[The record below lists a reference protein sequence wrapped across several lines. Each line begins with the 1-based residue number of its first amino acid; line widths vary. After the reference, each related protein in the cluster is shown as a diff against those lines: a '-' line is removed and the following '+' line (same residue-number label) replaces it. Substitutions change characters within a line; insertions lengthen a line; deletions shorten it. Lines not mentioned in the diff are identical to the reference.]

1 MSAPLPPHKSGWLI
15 TALRNRIVQLGI
27 VVWILFAAAIPFLAR
42 GAVPFDQPGL
52 AAMPYRTR
60 VGFFVVGPL
69 FAFIFIAVT
78 YVVTRRRTVNIG
90 ERSPERAI
98 ALRETFGLLVYGAVV
113 LLVAQPVGHIIG
125 THGIG
130 LHLTGS
136 MFGTSD
142 TVTPREAWSWSLY
155 NFVFYAALPYLF
167 FRKRGY
173 SREQLCLTSNNV
185 ANDSLLI
192 TLVLGLGLAGDL
204 PGSPLWRLNPHQ
216 LAAGAGL
223 AFVLSFFGTAVPI
236 MIFLTSILV
245 PRYYKLTGSAAATC
259 VLSGFTYASL
269 HLTEHWTRYDTPA
282 HGALSVIFI
291 FLLFGGPGMVK
302 GYMTLRTGNAW
313 VHLWGFHVFWPHV
326 SGDTPLFVRIFG
338 IQ

>member
-1 MSAPLPPHKSGWLI
+1 MSQPVASKSRWLI
-15 TALRNRIVQLGI
+15 AMLRNRIVQLGI
-27 VVWILFAAAIPFLAR
+27 AVWTLFAAAIPFLTH
-42 GAVPFDQPGL
+42 GVIPFDQPAL
-52 AAMPYRTR
+52 SKMSYSTR
-60 VGFFVVGPL
+60 IGFFILGPF
-69 FAFIFIAVT
+69 FAFIFIAIALA
-78 YVVTRRRTVNIG
+78 VTRRRTVHIA
-90 ERSPERAI
+90 ERSPERGV
-98 ALRETFGLLVYGAVV
+98 ALRETIGLLIYGAVV
-113 LLVAQPVGHIIG
+113 LMVAHPVGHMVG

-130 LHLTGS
+130 LHLAGS

-155 NFVFYAALPYLF
+155 NFVFYATLPYLF

-185 ANDSLLI
+185 VNDTLLI
-192 TLVLGLGLAGDL
+192 ALVLGLGLAGDL
-204 PGSPLWRLNPHQ
+204 PGSPLWQLNPHQ
-216 LAAGAGL
+216 LAVGTGL
-223 AFVLSFFGTAVPI
+223 ALVLSFFGTAVPI

-302 GYMTLRTGNAW
+302 GYLTLRTGNAW
-313 VHLWGFHVFWPHV
+313 VHLWGYHVIWPHV
-326 SGDTPLFVRIFG
+326 SGDTALFVKIFG